1 MHTKSK
7 TSAKD
12 IIIFVLMG
20 CTAVLITASGI
31 YYKQNFLRI
40 LPLYVSLVIALLQ
53 SRVNRYASMLGSV
66 NSLLYGAVYFYYN
79 LYGSALS
86 AIFFSCPIQVL
97 TFIRWNKHKS
107 GNSTVLRKMTPK
119 QMILIS
125 TGFIAALVI
134 MWFVLPL
141 FGSEYVFLDSVSTL
155 LGILI
160 YFLTMFAFVEY
171 PFFMIIN
178 GIIGIALHFTMLE
191 ETPEIM
197 PFLIF
202 SVYSFICIVFAFFE
216 ARKLYKTQQQ

>member
-1 MHTKSK
+1 
-7 TSAKD
+7 
-12 IIIFVLMG
+12 MG

-119 QMILIS
+119 QMILIG

-134 MWFVLPL
+134 MWLLPCCWCIMLQHRVIRAEQWRFQVLRQHLL
-141 FGSEYVFLDSVSTL
+141 FQ
-155 LGILI
+155 
-160 YFLTMFAFVEY
+160 
-171 PFFMIIN
+171 
-178 GIIGIALHFTMLE
+178 
-191 ETPEIM
+191 
-197 PFLIF
+197 
-202 SVYSFICIVFAFFE
+202 C
-216 ARKLYKTQQQ
+216 